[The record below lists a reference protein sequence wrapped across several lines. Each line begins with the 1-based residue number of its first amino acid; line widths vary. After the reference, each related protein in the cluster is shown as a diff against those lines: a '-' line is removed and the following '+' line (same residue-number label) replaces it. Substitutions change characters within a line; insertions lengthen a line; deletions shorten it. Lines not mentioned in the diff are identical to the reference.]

1 MVVIEETVPPWRL
14 PQKADTSSG
23 LKTAL
28 TISAMTAA
36 VWGVISE
43 GLMITVFPA
52 AMADARGP
60 KVRFTGKFHGEI
72 IRQTPFGSCMYVGT
86 RANKHKRGLDP

>member
-1 MVVIEETVPPWRL
+1 MVVIDRDCATVASPS
-14 PQKADTSSG
+14 KSDTSSG
-23 LKTAL
+23 LKIHAL
-28 TISAMTAA
+28 TMSAKTAA

-43 GLMITVFPA
+43 GLMMTVLPA

-72 IRQTPFGSCMYVGT
+72 IRQTPLVLVCT
-86 RANKHKRGLDP
+86 